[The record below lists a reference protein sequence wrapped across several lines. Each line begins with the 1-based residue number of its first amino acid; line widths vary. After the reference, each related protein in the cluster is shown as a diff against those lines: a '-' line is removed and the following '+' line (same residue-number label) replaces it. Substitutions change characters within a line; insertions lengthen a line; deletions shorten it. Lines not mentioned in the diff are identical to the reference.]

1 MMNETEHRLCLSPA
15 EYVDSDDPQIVSMAK
30 GLTVGASSP
39 REAVRALYDAVRD
52 EISYNPYVNYTDRE
66 SYRASSVLR
75 AGTGY
80 CVGKAAL
87 FAALCR
93 AGGYPARIGLAD
105 VRNHLSTGRLSA
117 LVGTDVFAYHGYTE
131 VLLDGRWLKASPTFN
146 ISLCRKLG
154 VAPLDFDG
162 RDDALLQP
170 YDASGR
176 EFMEYLVQHGSFFD
190 VPAKF
195 LMAEMARLYP
205 VLCRPGGVSS
215 GNMEKDLS

>member
-1 MMNETEHRLCLSPA
+1 MSETEHRLCLSPA
-15 EYVDSDDPQIVSMAK
+15 EYIDSDDLRIVALAES
-30 GLTVGASSP
+30 LTSGASSP
-39 REAVRALYDAVRD
+39 MEAVRALYEAVRD
-52 EISYNPYVNYTDRE
+52 EISYNPYVDYTDRE
-66 SYRASSVLR
+66 SYRATSVLR
-75 AGTGY
+75 SGTGY

-93 AGGYPARIGLAD
+93 AAGYPARVGLAD

-146 ISLCRKLG
+146 ISLCHKLG
-154 VAPLDFDG
+154 VAPLEFDG
-162 RDDALLQP
+162 RGDALLQP

-176 EFMEYLVQHGSFFD
+176 EFMEYLVQHGSYFD

-205 VLCRPGGVSS
+205 ALCRPGGMRGEALERDIS
-215 GNMEKDLS
+215 

>member
-1 MMNETEHRLCLSPA
+1 MNRTEHRLCLSPA
-15 EYVDSDDPQIVSMAK
+15 EYIDSDDPQVIALAES
-30 GLTVGASSP
+30 LTSDAPSP
-39 REAVRALYDAVRD
+39 IEEIRALYGAVRD
-52 EISYNPYVNYTDRE
+52 RVSYSPYVNYDDPE

-93 AGGYPARIGLAD
+93 AAGYPARVGLAD

-131 VLLDGRWLKASPTFN
+131 VQVDGHWLKASPTFN
-146 ISLCRKLG
+146 VSLCQKLG
-154 VAPLDFDG
+154 VAPLEFDG
-162 RDDALLQP
+162 RADALLQP
-170 YDASGR
+170 YDATGR

-205 VLCRPGGVSS
+205 ALCHPGRARGET
-215 GNMEKDLS
+215 MESDIS

>member
-1 MMNETEHRLCLSPA
+1 MNGTEHRLCLSPA
-15 EYVDSDDPQIVSMAK
+15 EYVDSDNPQIIDLAQR
-30 GLTVGASSP
+30 LTSGASSP
-39 REAVRALYDAVRD
+39 MEAVRALYNAVRD
-52 EISYNPYVNYTDRE
+52 EISYNPYVDYADPE
-66 SYRASSVLR
+66 SYRASSVLK

-93 AGGYPARIGLAD
+93 AAGYPARLGLAD

-131 VLLDGRWLKASPTFN
+131 VLLDGHWLKASPTFN
-146 ISLCRKLG
+146 TSLCRKLG
-154 VAPLDFDG
+154 VSPLEFDG
-162 RDDALLQP
+162 RGDALLQA
-170 YDASGR
+170 YDTSGR
-176 EFMEYLVQHGSFFD
+176 EFMEYLVQHGSFVD

-205 VLCRPGGVSS
+205 ALCQPGGIS
-215 GNMEKDLS
+215 GGTMERDIS

>member
-1 MMNETEHRLCLSPA
+1 MNGTEHRLCLSPA
-15 EYVDSDDPQIVSMAK
+15 EYVDSDNPQIIALAER
-30 GLTVGASSP
+30 LTSGGTDPVA
-39 REAVRALYDAVRD
+39 AVRSLYDSVRD
-52 EISYNPYVNYTDRE
+52 EISYNPYVDYSAPE
-66 SYRASSVLR
+66 SYRASSVLK
-75 AGTGY
+75 AGAGY

-93 AGGYPARIGLAD
+93 AAGFPARVGLAD

-131 VLLDGRWLKASPTFN
+131 VMLNGRWLKVSPTFN

-154 VAPLDFDG
+154 VAPLEFNG
-162 RDDALLQP
+162 WGDALLQP
-170 YDASGR
+170 YDTSGR
-176 EFMEYLVQHGSFFD
+176 EFMEYLVQHGSYFD

-205 VLCRPGGVSS
+205 ALCQPGGVR
-215 GNMEKDLS
+215 GGTMERDIP